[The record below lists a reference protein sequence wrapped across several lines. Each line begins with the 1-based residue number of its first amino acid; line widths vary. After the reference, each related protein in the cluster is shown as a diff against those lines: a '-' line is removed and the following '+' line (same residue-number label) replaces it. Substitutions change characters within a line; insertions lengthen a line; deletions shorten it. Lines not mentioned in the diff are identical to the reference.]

1 MIARDGEGP
10 ISQPQERAGRHR
22 GWRVR
27 ILVDT
32 QADAAAVGRHLERFG
47 CRVVEM
53 RPRGLLL
60 ELPNASGRA
69 DAEAEAR
76 LYLAMWHESH
86 PSVATSATASA
97 P

>member
-1 MIARDGEGP
+1 VITRDSEGP
-10 ISQPQERAGRHR
+10 SRRPQERTGRHQ

-86 PSVATSATASA
+86 PSLATGA
-97 P
+97 PRAV